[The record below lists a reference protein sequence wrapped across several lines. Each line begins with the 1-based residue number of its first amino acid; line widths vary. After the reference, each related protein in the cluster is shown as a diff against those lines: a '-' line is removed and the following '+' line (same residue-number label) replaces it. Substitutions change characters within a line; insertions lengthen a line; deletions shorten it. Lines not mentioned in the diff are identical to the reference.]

1 MSMKTLVRVA
11 AASEG
16 LALLFFAALHA
27 DRDAIALGVVCLVG
41 LGLLA
46 WRRSA
51 IVGRVVLG
59 LLFAD
64 IAFFTASAGV
74 SNATNG
80 EGLGP
85 VALQLSLAVIS
96 AIGVAA
102 VVLGF
107 LRRSAMGRRT
117 GRALATVAVVA
128 ALVSAGS
135 AASAQ
140 AAAGA
145 SGASTLRI
153 ETKDTAYS
161 TRELVARAGE
171 IRVDMTNAD
180 LFWHT
185 FTIDAL
191 GVDLRVPL
199 AGRRSVTFSAAPG
212 VYEYHC
218 GIPGHGQAGMTG
230 TITVR

>member
-1 MSMKTLVRVA
+1 MSTKALVRVA
-11 AASEG
+11 ATSE
-16 LALLFFAALHA
+16 AVAMLFFAATHA
-27 DRDAIALGVVCLVG
+27 DRDAVALGVACLAG

-46 WRRSA
+46 WRRTA
-51 IVGRVVLG
+51 IVGFVLLG

-85 VALQLSLAVIS
+85 AALQLSLAVIS
-96 AIGVAA
+96 FVGLAA
-102 VVLGF
+102 VILGV
-107 LRRSAMGRRT
+107 LRRSTLEQRVGQ
-117 GRALATVAVVA
+117 ALATVAVVG

-135 AASAQ
+135 AASAPV
-140 AAAGA
+140 AADAPGP
-145 SGASTLRI
+145 STLRVR
-153 ETKDTAYS
+153 TKDTTFS
-161 TRELVARAGE
+161 TRELVARTGE

-199 AGRRSVTFSAAPG
+199 DGRRSVTFTAAPG
-212 VYEYHC
+212 VYQYHC
-218 GIPGHGQAGMTG
+218 QIPGHTQAGMTG
-230 TITVR
+230 TLTVR